1 MPRTFPGRFDG
12 QSFVITGG
20 SGGIGRATAA
30 RVVAE
35 GGRVLVTGT
44 DADKLDAAADEIP
57 GLLTLRN
64 DAADPDAAGEL
75 AAKAKE
81 RLGALRG
88 AMLNAGF
95 GVMKPLGEVTAYD
108 FDRQYAVNVRGVL
121 LHAKALAPLVGD
133 GGNLLIT
140 GSIAKWL
147 GMEGG
152 SLYNSTKGA
161 TRTISRVL
169 ATELAG
175 RGVRVN
181 ELSPGPIGTDF
192 FARTGMTAEERAG
205 TVDAITGMVPL
216 GRFGTPAEVAAVA
229 CFLLSDDAAY
239 VTGSDYVVDGGMA
252 MR

>member
-1 MPRTFPGRFDG
+1 MSRTFPGRFDG

-44 DADKLDAAADEIP
+44 NQDKLAAAAEAIP
-57 GLLTLRN
+57 GLLTLQN
-64 DAADPDAAGEL
+64 DAADPDAAEEL
-75 AAKAKE
+75 GAKAKE
-81 RLGALRG
+81 RFGTLTG

-95 GVMKPLGEVTAYD
+95 GVMKPLSDITAED
-108 FDRQYAVNVRGVL
+108 FDRQYHVNVRGVL
-121 LHAKALAPLVGD
+121 LHAKALAPLVRD

-169 ATELAG
+169 AKELAP
-175 RGVRVN
+175 RGIRVN

-192 FARTGMTAEERAG
+192 FDRAGMSPEEKKGAEEG
-205 TVDAITGMVPL
+205 MTGMVPL
-216 GRFGTPAEVAAVA
+216 GRFGTPEEVAAVA
-229 CFLLSDDAAY
+229 CFLLSDDAAF

-252 MR
+252 MI

>member
-12 QSFVITGG
+12 QRFVVTGG

-30 RVVAE
+30 RIVAE

-44 DADKLDAAADEIP
+44 NDEKLAAAAEAIP
-57 GLLTLRN
+57 GLLTLNN
-64 DAADPDAAGEL
+64 DAADPAAAEELGAKAGEHFGTL
-75 AAKAKE
+75 D
-81 RLGALRG
+81 GAF
-88 AMLNAGF
+88 LNAGF
-95 GVMKPLGEVTAYD
+95 GIMKPLHEVTAED
-108 FDRQYAVNVRGVL
+108 FDRQYHVNVRGVL
-121 LHAKALAPLVGD
+121 LHAKALAPLISD
-133 GGNLLIT
+133 GGSVLVT
-140 GSIAKWL
+140 GSVAKLL

-169 ATELAG
+169 AKELAG

-192 FARTGMTAEERAG
+192 FDRTGMTPEEQKATAEG
-205 TVDAITGMVPL
+205 IQSMVPM
-216 GRFGTPAEVAAVA
+216 GRFGTPEEVAAVA

-239 VTGSDYVVDGGMA
+239 VTGADYVVDGGMT
-252 MR
+252 MM

>member
-1 MPRTFPGRFDG
+1 MKTFPGRFAG

-30 RVVAE
+30 RIVAE

-44 DADKLDAAADEIP
+44 NDEKLAAAAEAIP
-57 GLLTLRN
+57 GLLTLNN
-64 DAADPDAAGEL
+64 DAADPAAAEEL
-75 AAKAKE
+75 GAKAKVHFGT
-81 RLGALRG
+81 LDGAF
-88 AMLNAGF
+88 LNAGF
-95 GVMKPLGEVTAYD
+95 GVMKPLAEVTAED
-108 FDRQYAVNVRGVL
+108 FDRQYHVNVRGVV
-121 LHAKALAPLVGD
+121 LHAKALAPLVRE
-133 GGNLLIT
+133 GGSLLVT
-140 GSIAKWL
+140 GSVAKWL

-161 TRTISRVL
+161 TRTVSRVL
-169 ATELAG
+169 AKELAP

-192 FARTGMTAEERAG
+192 FDRTGMSAEEQKATAEGIRS
-205 TVDAITGMVPL
+205 MVPMA
-216 GRFGTPAEVAAVA
+216 RFGTPDEVAAVA

-252 MR
+252 MM

>member
-1 MPRTFPGRFDG
+1 MSRTFPGRFEG

-30 RVVAE
+30 RIVAE

-44 DADKLDAAADEIP
+44 SSEKLGAAAEAIP

-64 DAADPDAAGEL
+64 DAADPDAAEEL
-75 AAKAKE
+75 GAKAKE
-81 RLGALRG
+81 RFGTLTG

-95 GVMKPLGEVTAYD
+95 GVMKPLSDITAED
-108 FDRQYAVNVRGVL
+108 FDRQYHVNVRGVL
-121 LHAKALAPLVGD
+121 LHAKALAPLVRD
-133 GGNLLIT
+133 GGNLLVT

-169 ATELAG
+169 AKELAP
-175 RGVRVN
+175 RGIRVN

-192 FARTGMTAEERAG
+192 FARTGMNPEEQAG
-205 TVDAITGMVPL
+205 TEEAMAGMVPL
-216 GRFGTPAEVAAVA
+216 GRVGTPEEVAAVA

-252 MR
+252 MM

>member
-1 MPRTFPGRFDG
+1 MARTFPGRFDG
-12 QSFVITGG
+12 QNFVITGG

-44 DADKLDAAADEIP
+44 NADKLAAAADAIP
-57 GLLTLRN
+57 GLLTLQN
-64 DAADPDAAGEL
+64 DAADPAAAEEL
-75 AAKAKE
+75 GAKAKE
-81 RLGALRG
+81 HFGTLHGAL
-88 AMLNAGF
+88 LNAGF
-95 GVMKPLGEVTAYD
+95 GVMRPLGEVTAED

-121 LHAKALAPLVGD
+121 LHAKALAPLIAD
-133 GGNLLIT
+133 GGSLVVT
-140 GSIAKWL
+140 GSVAKWL

-169 ATELAG
+169 AKELSG

-192 FARTGMTAEERAG
+192 FGRTGMSPEEAAG
-205 TVDAITGMVPL
+205 TEEAMAGMVPL
-216 GRFGTPAEVAAVA
+216 GRVGTPEEVAAVA

-252 MR
+252 MM